1 MKNTSKETSKKKRAT
16 SAKKTTQNGREMVA
30 DRKVCAW
37 MKQPDESATEYM
49 RFCNYRDMQYEVEKD
64 RGDVV
69 GMVGKRSLR
78 KLCQLHAGET
88 GYSETAIMLLSRKR
102 RWSERCEAYDA
113 YISDELA
120 SRQVKS
126 VLEMNERQRKLG
138 VRMIERALSRL
149 EDMPPE
155 EIRAGDLVRL
165 ADIGV
170 KIERLA
176 RGESTENQRITGEIE
191 EKKTVTVSVEDELK
205 ELSVSVLRKMA
216 DEYKAKPVE
225 ELPTEKIL
233 ELLRE
238 EGEKRP

>member
-1 MKNTSKETSKKKRAT
+1 MKNTSKETQKKKRAS
-16 SAKKTTQNGREMVA
+16 SAKKTNHNRSQNVPESEI
-30 DRKVCAW
+30 AW
-37 MKQPDESATEYM
+37 KQQKNESASEYI
-49 RFCNYRDMQYEVEKD
+49 RFCAYRDMQYEIDKENKNII
-64 RGDVV
+64 GI
-69 GMVGKRSLR
+69 VGKRSIQRLSD
-78 KLCQLHAGET
+78 KHESEK
-88 GYSETAIMLLSRKR
+88 GYGTTALKDLSKKNK
-102 RWSERCEAYDA
+102 WPERCEAYDS
-113 YISDELA
+113 YIAEELTN
-120 SRQVKS
+120 RQSKA

-149 EDMPPE
+149 ENMPPE

-216 DEYKAKPVE
+216 EEYKAKPVE